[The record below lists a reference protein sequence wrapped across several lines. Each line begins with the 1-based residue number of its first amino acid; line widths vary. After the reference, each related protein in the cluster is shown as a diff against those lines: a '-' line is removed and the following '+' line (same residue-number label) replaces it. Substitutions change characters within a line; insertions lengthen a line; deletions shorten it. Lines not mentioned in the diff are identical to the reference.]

1 MGQGDSLCSPTFPR
15 SGCAALTCLVASCAW
30 SSCRA
35 SLPLQPWL
43 CCNKTGPLAHLLC
56 LFHFLSV
63 GRAEMHCPP
72 PLPQQPVLERISKP
86 CGNRANDFL
95 EGSWGGLLAVARPHP
110 HPKRQREVIAQNRGG
125 QRRGAW
131 TGPGPRFPLGRGR
144 VCVLA
149 GVAGRGG
156 PLLFQILALLASSP
170 WHPEPACLIPTTQG
184 SNTQLSAL
192 SWPVRSSSPGS
203 WVGTAPEGQEVEGA
217 WAPPRSSAPAGRRGL
232 RSQKVPRGGARTC
245 ADAGEAASAR
255 WFPSV

>member
-1 MGQGDSLCSPTFPR
+1 MSPDQSTGQNLTVAGASCWTMDSHCPKGVIESRHGGVGVGGGGIKDVNSGGRQGCSGVGQGDSLCSPTFPR
-15 SGCAALTCLVASCAW
+15 SGCAALTCLVASCTW

-110 HPKRQREVIAQNRGG
+110 HPKLRCTLIGPPRQSQCFSEPVPTQVVQVLLERMPDPSQGPLSQAALSVPQCPALARP
-125 QRRGAW
+125 R
-131 TGPGPRFPLGRGR
+131 GPGIWGLGRR
-144 VCVLA
+144 HAPLWS
-149 GVAGRGG
+149 RG
-156 PLLFQILALLASSP
+156 
-170 WHPEPACLIPTTQG
+170 
-184 SNTQLSAL
+184 
-192 SWPVRSSSPGS
+192 
-203 WVGTAPEGQEVEGA
+203 
-217 WAPPRSSAPAGRRGL
+217 
-232 RSQKVPRGGARTC
+232 
-245 ADAGEAASAR
+245 
-255 WFPSV
+255 